1 VIRIPLAACPGCAR
15 HVRVSEPAC
24 PFCRAELPSSFRKV
38 RAPPSPVKRLSRAAL
53 YALRMGALSATAAAC
68 GGQSLSPAEGDR
80 DSGPTSSGPVATY
93 GGVDGSYGGPPPD
106 ASGNSSGQDDSPS
119 LLAYGAPPNP
129 ADADVTLDDDG
140 DDGPP
145 PR

>member
-1 VIRIPLAACPGCAR
+1 MPCGWGRSPPPQP
-15 HVRVSEPAC
+15 RVEAS
-24 PFCRAELPSSFRKV
+24 
-38 RAPPSPVKRLSRAAL
+38 LSHRP
-53 YALRMGALSATAAAC
+53 RETVTAARRARV
-68 GGQSLSPAEGDR
+68 P
-80 DSGPTSSGPVATY
+80 ATY